1 MTARQF
7 APRDQLRTEAKRL
20 GYDLPVYGGGPNASL
35 EILQER
41 GTRTIA
47 ASIRAHG
54 TGKNLQCFSKALIAN
69 VPGQGA
75 QFEQMLGRLHR
86 QGQKSDEVRFELYQ
100 HCLQARGD
108 FAQARS
114 DARYIERTTGTRQKL
129 CYANYEGDL

>member
-1 MTARQF
+1 MK
-7 APRDQLRTEAKRL
+7 RTVVNGAE
-20 GYDLPVYGGGPNASL
+20 
-35 EILQER
+35 
-41 GTRTIA
+41 
-47 ASIRAHG
+47 
-54 TGKNLQCFSKALIAN
+54 
-69 VPGQGA
+69 VP
-75 QFEQMLGRLHR
+75 LGRLHR